1 MSTDSEFHDN
11 SRPKETFTDDVN
23 MVARLATYGSR
34 ILAMLPHVGQ
44 AAAYTN
50 WRGATVGTILRFKEG
65 PRGSPA
71 GGSTSVLGGP
81 GFHSCVRASNQK
93 VQIQWCCCLVFHPAR
108 GTALDVQSATTIV
121 VGEESLLRL
130 QR

>member
-34 ILAMLPHVGQ
+34 ILAMLPHVGH
-44 AAAYTN
+44 AAAYTKL
-50 WRGATVGTILRFKEG
+50 RGATVGTILRFKE
-65 PRGSPA
+65 
-71 GGSTSVLGGP
+71 GP